1 MENKI
6 KLSDADRKEL
16 LGKYIAILTA
26 KGYRGF
32 N

>member
-1 MENKI
+1 MEKKI
-6 KLSDADRKEL
+6 KLSDADRKKL
-16 LGKYIAILTA
+16 LEVYIAILTA